1 MALSTEMLLL
11 RTGLQTASEYQI
23 DIFRHLEAAVEAY
36 NSRKP
41 VINAV
46 VMAVAGS
53 GKTTTIVHSANLIP
67 SSLKSIFLAFNKDI
81 AVELGDRLPKHV
93 PAKTLNSL
101 GWGICKRYA
110 DGVAGR
116 TIPYD
121 EFNDKDK
128 VWKLIRNSGICTKA
142 EHKNHGKDIKWLV
155 DMAKTYGIVPAEL
168 EGNGYVSANGLRDE
182 DATWD
187 GICDTHGQF
196 IDIVHRPTVYRLF
209 REILTASLMDE
220 LTYDFNDQKYF
231 PVVRR
236 TENGKHIPHFEY
248 DVVIID
254 ELQDVSPVDLEL
266 IKLVSMKG
274 AIAMGVGDKNQA
286 IYAFRGADSRSIDKF
301 QEAYNAIELPLSISY
316 RCAKS
321 IVAAARSVYPVI
333 EHAAGAPEGEVTQIG
348 NYTHDEFSARNED
361 MIICRNNAPTVTLAY
376 KLIRRRVPTFVKGRD
391 IGKGILSLI
400 DSLKADSVLDLNS
413 KLSMWFA
420 QQYEILRANDP
431 DDEDAFQRLED
442 RYATLMVFIGE
453 NSDNRINSLITDV
466 ETVLSVKGTDKSD
479 KAAMRGKVVLSSIHK
494 SKGLEADTVFILD
507 EFLLYKMC
515 GPEGTESH
523 TQEKNLEYVAI
534 TRAKNRLVF
543 IDSKGFK
550 D

>member
-23 DIFRHLEAAVEAY
+23 DIFRHMEEAVEAY
-36 NSRKP
+36 TSRKP
-41 VINAV
+41 VTNAV

-67 SSLKSIFLAFNKDI
+67 SSLQAIFLAFNKDI
-81 AVELGDRLPKHV
+81 AVELGDRLPNHV

-116 TIPYD
+116 KISFD
-121 EFNDKDK
+121 EFNDSNK
-128 VWKLIRNSGICTKA
+128 VWKLIRKICSKP
-142 EHKNHGKDIKWLV
+142 ESKNYGKDIKWLTS
-155 DMAKTYGIVPAEL
+155 MAKSYGIVPAGL

-187 GICDTHGQF
+187 AICSAHGQY
-196 IDIVHRPTVYRLF
+196 ISIEDRPTVYRLF
-209 REILTASLMDE
+209 REILTASLQDE
-220 LTYDFNDQKYF
+220 LTFDFDDQKYF

-236 TENGKHIPHFEY
+236 TEDGKHILHFEY

-266 IKLVSMKG
+266 IKLVSKKG

-286 IYAFRGADSRSIDKF
+286 IYAFRGADSQSIDKF
-301 QEAYNAIELPLSISY
+301 KDAFNAIELPLSISY

-321 IVAAARSVYPVI
+321 IVARARAVYPVI
-333 EHAAGAPEGEVTQIG
+333 EAAAGAPEGEVTQIG
-348 NYTHDEFSARNED
+348 NYTHEEFSARNED
-361 MIICRNNAPTVTLAY
+361 MIICRNNAPTVTMAY

-400 DSLKADSVLDLNS
+400 DSLKAGSVRELNS
-413 KLSMWFA
+413 NLNMWFA
-420 QQYEILRANDP
+420 QQTEILRANDP
-431 DDEDAFQRLED
+431 DDEDAQQRLED

-453 NSDNRINSLITDV
+453 NSDDRIDSLITDV

-479 KAAMRGKVVLSSIHK
+479 KSAMKGKVVLSSMHK

-507 EFLLYKMC
+507 TQIMYKMC

-534 TRAKNRLVF
+534 TRAKNRLVY
-543 IDSKGFK
+543 IDSIGFK